1 LVASTHCEAGARGGR
16 YSRILHVVFELSRS
30 QNAPLWKVMRLQ
42 TKLSVVLLTGISA
55 VIATSSWLQNRQARR
70 QAIDQ
75 ATAATEIL
83 KQRELENT
91 NNFQHSIDF
100 LLGDTLERGEMDI
113 FKKIVQL
120 QAVIPGMVKF
130 SLYDGKGKVA
140 YSSDAAALR
149 TLLPPELKA
158 SLLTQPDK
166 HTETNADHIRIYQ
179 PQLAKASC
187 LECHPAWKPG
197 EVAGVTFF
205 EFSNDAAVRL
215 ATQLQSSTQ
224 TAERERRVSTSVT
237 LVSALFV
244 VIGLVLVSTRSLKHT
259 IIEAASKFGNQSD
272 QLKSQSAYVA
282 QASTNFSE
290 NATEQ
295 AASLEETSASLEE
308 LSSMTKQ
315 NAVNALKAK
324 DLANE
329 ANSAAQQGS
338 ADMEAMKNSVE
349 KIRHASDDVAKIVHT
364 IEEIAFQTNLLALN
378 AAVEAARAGE
388 TGLGFAVVADEV
400 RNLARRCAEAA
411 KETSAQIE
419 NALSHTAQGVDLT
432 NKVATGF
439 KQIVNRIGEVDKL
452 VAEVAAA
459 SNEQNA
465 GIAQL
470 NTAVVQM
477 DKLTQANAASAEET
491 ASAAEQLN
499 AQAHSI
505 EDYFQGLLAMVA
517 DRDKREQPTAPE
529 AALPK
534 KASPQHRPKT
544 PVS

>member
-1 LVASTHCEAGARGGR
+1 
-16 YSRILHVVFELSRS
+16 
-30 QNAPLWKVMRLQ
+30 
-42 TKLSVVLLTGISA
+42 
-55 VIATSSWLQNRQARR
+55 
-70 QAIDQ
+70 
-75 ATAATEIL
+75 
-83 KQRELENT
+83 
-91 NNFQHSIDF
+91 
-100 LLGDTLERGEMDI
+100 
-113 FKKIVQL
+113 
-120 QAVIPGMVKF
+120 
-130 SLYDGKGKVA
+130 
-140 YSSDAAALR
+140 
-149 TLLPPELKA
+149 
-158 SLLTQPDK
+158 
-166 HTETNADHIRIYQ
+166 
-179 PQLAKASC
+179 
-187 LECHPAWKPG
+187 
-197 EVAGVTFF
+197 
-205 EFSNDAAVRL
+205 
-215 ATQLQSSTQ
+215 
-224 TAERERRVSTSVT
+224 
-237 LVSALFV
+237 
-244 VIGLVLVSTRSLKHT
+244 
-259 IIEAASKFGNQSD
+259 
-272 QLKSQSAYVA
+272 
-282 QASTNFSE
+282 
-290 NATEQ
+290 
-295 AASLEETSASLEE
+295 
-308 LSSMTKQ
+308 MTKQ